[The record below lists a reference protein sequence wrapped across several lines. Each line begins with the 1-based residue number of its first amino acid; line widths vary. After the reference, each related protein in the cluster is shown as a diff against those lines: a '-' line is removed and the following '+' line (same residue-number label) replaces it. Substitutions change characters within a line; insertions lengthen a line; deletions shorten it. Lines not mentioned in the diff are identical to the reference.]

1 MKSPS
6 IESNVTVTSH
16 EGSKVKNSLRSGL
29 FTTICWSAVLAGVAI
44 AVSVQLILMMLGVAS
59 GVALANLA
67 VGETLSYGA
76 LMWASVSMLIA
87 AFVGAYVAGRMSGL
101 RRKFDGVLHGVIS
114 WAVSILLALI
124 LATTTGGSLISGLV
138 SNVIQGGIVI
148 APSGAN
154 VASMLNRQLG
164 PNMESASLRVLQEYI
179 LSGRRDQ
186 AIDYLNST
194 MNVQRDRAAGIV
206 DQALILSGSP
216 QQASSEGRAAEA
228 RIIKN
233 FHTASW
239 ISFVAML
246 LAVALSCLGG
256 ALGTLGSQRTIWN
269 ESAEDVEASS
279 GTSQAVIGGI

>member
-1 MKSPS
+1 M
-6 IESNVTVTSH
+6 
-16 EGSKVKNSLRSGL
+16 

-44 AVSVQLILMMLGVAS
+44 AVSVQLVLMMLGVAS
-59 GVALANLA
+59 GVALTNL
-67 VGETLSYGA
+67 VIGETLGYGA
-76 LMWASVSMLIA
+76 LMWTSVSMLIA

-101 RRKFDGVLHGVIS
+101 RRKIDGVLHGVIS
-114 WAVSILLALI
+114 WAVTILLALV

-138 SNVIQGGIVI
+138 SNVIQGGIVV

-194 MNVQRDRAAGIV
+194 MNVQRERAAGIV

-216 QQASSEGRAAEA
+216 QQASSESRAAEA
-228 RIIKN
+228 RAIKN

-239 ISFVAML
+239 TSFVAML
-246 LAVALSCLGG
+246 LAVVLSCLGG

-269 ESAEDVEASS
+269 ESAEDAEASS
-279 GTSQAVIGGI
+279 GITQTVIGRS

>member
-44 AVSVQLILMMLGVAS
+44 AVSVQLVLMMLGVAS

-101 RRKFDGVLHGVIS
+101 RRKIDGVLHGVIS

-138 SNVIQGGIVI
+138 SNLIQGGIVI

-194 MNVQRDRAAGIV
+194 MNVQRERAAGIV

-228 RIIKN
+228 RVIRN
-233 FHTASW
+233 LHTASW
-239 ISFVAML
+239 TSFVAML
-246 LAVALSCLGG
+246 LAVVLSCLGG

-269 ESAEDVEASS
+269 ESAEDAEASS
-279 GTSQAVIGGI
+279 GTSQAAIGRI

>member
-6 IESNVTVTSH
+6 IESNVAIPPH
-16 EGSKVKNSLRSGL
+16 EGVKLKNSLRPGL

-44 AVSVQLILMMLGVAS
+44 AVSVQLVLMMLGVAS
-59 GVALANLA
+59 GVALTNL
-67 VGETLSYGA
+67 VIGETLGYGA
-76 LMWASVSMLIA
+76 LMWTSVSMLIA

-101 RRKFDGVLHGVIS
+101 RRKIDGVLHGVIS
-114 WAVSILLALI
+114 WAVTILLALV

-138 SNVIQGGIVI
+138 SNVIQGGIEV

-194 MNVQRDRAAGIV
+194 MNVQRERAAGIV

-216 QQASSEGRAAEA
+216 QQASSEGRAVEA
-228 RIIKN
+228 RAIKN

-239 ISFVAML
+239 TSFVAML
-246 LAVALSCLGG
+246 LAVVLSCLGG

-269 ESAEDVEASS
+269 ESAEDAEASS
-279 GTSQAVIGGI
+279 GITQTVIGRS